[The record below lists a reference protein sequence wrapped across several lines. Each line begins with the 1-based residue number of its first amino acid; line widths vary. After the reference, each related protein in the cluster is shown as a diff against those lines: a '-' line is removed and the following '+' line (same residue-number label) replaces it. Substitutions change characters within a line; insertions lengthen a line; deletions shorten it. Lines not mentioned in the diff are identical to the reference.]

1 MIIARK
7 YGVCPRYPCARYLCG
22 KKERLASV

>member
-7 YGVCPRYPCARYLCG
+7 NGVCPRYPCARYLCV
-22 KKERLASV
+22 KKERLAIV